1 MKKRRLLS
9 LVMAASMVG
18 SLAACGGSNT
28 TSTTAATT
36 AAQTQGETTTAAEAS
51 KEQTTAA
58 SGGETVLKWA
68 MWDKD
73 LTAYYKPLVEGFEEK
88 NPDIKI
94 ELVDLGSSDYQTV
107 LGTQLTGSGSD
118 FDVVAIKDVPGYT
131 TLVNKGVLEPLD
143 DYIAKDG
150 IDLDAFKGLTD
161 QITVDGKLYELPF
174 RSDFWVL
181 YYNKDVFDA
190 ANVAYPSN
198 DMTFEQYDELARSL
212 TVDIPGQEVYGAH
225 YHTWRSAVQLFGIL
239 DGKNTILDG
248 TYDFLKPYYDMVL
261 AEQEDGVCQDYAT
274 LKTSNLHYSGAFSQG
289 NVAMMNM
296 GTWFIATMIDKIKTG
311 EYTDCANWGIAKYPH
326 AEGVE
331 PGSTLATI
339 TALSI
344 PTNAPHKDEAWEF
357 IKFVCGEEGA
367 EILASTGSIPA
378 VMNDDIAAMISSMDG
393 FPQDETSKEALQT
406 ANLYLEMPVSN
417 KSSEIET
424 ALNEAHDNIMTGNS
438 TVEEGIADM
447 NEKVS
452 AILAQ

>member
-28 TSTTAATT
+28 TSATAATT

>member
-1 MKKRRLLS
+1 MKKRRLVS
-9 LVMAASMVG
+9 LVTAAAMVSG
-18 SLAACGGSNT
+18 LAACGGGGGSNE
-28 TSTTAATT
+28 TAAAGG
-36 AAQTQGETTTAAEAS
+36 AAPSGTTAAES
-51 KEQTTAA
+51 VEAA
-58 SGGETVLKWA
+58 EGQTVLKWSI
-68 MWDKD
+68 WDKD
-73 LTAYYKPLVEGFEEK
+73 LTAYYQPLVEEFEK
-88 NPDIKI
+88 QNPDLKI
-94 ELVDLGSSDYQTV
+94 EMVDLGSSDYQTV

-118 FDVVAIKDVPGYT
+118 FDIVTIKDVPGYA

-143 DYIAKDG
+143 EYIAADNV
-150 IDLDAFKGLTD
+150 DLGAYKGLTD
-161 QITVDGKLYELPF
+161 QIAVDGKLYELPF

-190 ANVAYPSN
+190 AGVPYPTN
-198 DMTFEQYDELARSL
+198 DMTFEDYDALARQL
-212 TVDIPGQEVYGAH
+212 AVDTPGQEVYGAH

-248 TYDFLKPYYDMVL
+248 NYDFLKPYYEMAL

-296 GTWFIATMIDKIKTG
+296 GTWFISTLIEKIKSG

-344 PTNAPHKDEAWEF
+344 PANAPHKDAAWKF
-357 IKFVCGEEGA
+357 VKFVCGEEGA
-367 EILASTGSIPA
+367 KILAGTGNIPA
-378 VMNDDIAAMISSMDG
+378 LMSDDIAGMISAMEG
-393 FPQDETSKEALQT
+393 FPADESNTKALQT
-406 ANLYLEMPVSN
+406 ANLYLEMPVSS
-417 KSSEIET
+417 KSSEIEIV
-424 ALNEAHDNIMTGNS
+424 LNEAHDNIMTGNS
-438 TVEEGIADM
+438 TIDEGIADM
-447 NEKVS
+447 NEKVG